1 MIKAGRL
8 SEMLCNMLTTINIMS
23 TKCAIE
29 RNYAKSK

>member
-8 SEMLCNMLTTINIMS
+8 SEMLCNMLTASNMMS

-29 RNYAKSK
+29 CNYAK